1 MSSSDSP
8 EPVGWLGATS
18 IDCADPVVLADFY
31 AELLGWRRMHETPD
45 GGVVVI
51 TNGSHNLAMMRVDGY
66 RPPTWPAPEVP
77 QQMHLDIAVD
87 DLDAAQARAVELG
100 AQVVPDQPAPSVW
113 RVLVDP
119 AGHPFCV
126 TTAHGPRT

>member
-1 MSSSDSP
+1 MTSADSS

-18 IDCADPVVLADFY
+18 IDRADPAELADFY
-31 AELLGWRRMHETPD
+31 ARLLGWRRMHETPD

-51 TNGSHNLAMMRVDGY
+51 TNGSHNLAMMRVDNY
-66 RPPTWPAPEVP
+66 RPPTWPDPGVP
-77 QQMHLDIAVD
+77 QQMHLDVAVD
-87 DLDAAQARAVELG
+87 DLDTAVARAVELG
-100 AQVVPDQPAPSVW
+100 ARLVAEQPGPSVW

-126 TTAHGPRT
+126 TTAHGG